1 MLYLFITPII
11 LLLISY
17 LIRDK
22 DIVEVSRYISYILLL
37 DIFSWFVFPTTE
49 SYYLRSVLIDIA
61 LFFAVL
67 NIDNSRRFMVLAT
80 PIIISL
86 LLNLYEHVSYY
97 QTIFYPYRQYI
108 QFGLMQ
114 IMLWGL
120 VVGCRWRKV
129 CNKTHTQ
136 N

>member
-1 MLYLFITPII
+1 MLSLLITPFI
-11 LLLISY
+11 LLLISF
-17 LIRDK
+17 LILDK
-22 DIVEVSRYISYILLL
+22 DIVVVSRLIFCWIILDLVTWQIFGLDYFYLRAVLMDILLL
-37 DIFSWFVFPTTE
+37 TTV
-49 SYYLRSVLIDIA
+49 STLLKGLRVYIVVI
-61 LFFAVL
+61 
-67 NIDNSRRFMVLAT
+67 